1 MLAKSLFYILFLL
14 LSFGNI
20 CAESAGETK
29 SIKSPSGSILTI
41 VSSEEWKKI
50 DKGIDF
56 KTIKFKRGS
65 GIVVFK
71 LLRVDPR
78 SVVIK
83 VVYNKSSDVKSITE
97 KEGAIAAINGSFFD
111 ANGDPLGL
119 LISNGKTVNGRIA
132 THPLYSGIFY
142 VKDGIPRIVRKDDFA
157 AAGVTQALQV
167 GPVLIADGK
176 DADGLKDISS
186 VHYRSGI
193 ATDGSDRII
202 IYATDT
208 NYNGL
213 SFYEIRQIMRLP
225 DINCTHVLNLD
236 GGGSTQM
243 FVSAPSFSDYT
254 AGKSNIPVA
263 IGFYRR

>member
-1 MLAKSLFYILFLL
+1 MLSLKNTY
-14 LSFGNI
+14 
-20 CAESAGETK
+20 AETAGETK
-29 SIKSPSGSILTI
+29 SIKSPSGNILTI
-41 VSSEEWKKI
+41 VSSEEWKNI

-56 KTIKFKRGS
+56 KIIKFKRGD
-65 GIVVFK
+65 GIIAFK
-71 LLRVDPR
+71 LLRIDPQ

-83 VVYNKSSDVKSITE
+83 VIYNRSSNVKSITE

-111 ANGDPLGL
+111 VNGEPLGL
-119 LISNGKTVNGRIA
+119 LISDGKTINRRIA

-142 VKDGIPRIVRKDDFA
+142 VKDSIPHIVYRDDFA
-157 AAGVTQALQV
+157 ADGVTQALQV

-176 DADGLKDISS
+176 DTDGLKDTNSI
-186 VHYRSGI
+186 HYRSGI
-193 ATDGSDRII
+193 ATDGLNRVI

-243 FVSAPSFSDYT
+243 FVTTPSFSDYT

-263 IGFYRR
+263 IGFYPHTKKSQP